1 MIQAI
6 RTGGF
11 FHTRT
16 CPARGETER
25 RTAREGGRHGKR
37 DPGPAGQQGQTDPQ
51 QAAADPQQAQGGS
64 EGKDYKALYEE
75 AVKES
80 RKWEKRS
87 KENLAQLNGLK
98 ESQGKPDPT
107 IEERIA
113 ALEKEN
119 GDLKAASARAAL
131 VDSVAKATGLDRAIV
146 ATLSGAD
153 EDELTEQA
161 EAIAAIAKATEVAS
175 VCTVIYEVSLT
186 AQLSGTIVHV
196 LNGPVA
202 QRWSRGLIILWF
214 SVRIRVGPPQNVKRR
229 RETSTALFHALSLAV

>member
-1 MIQAI
+1 MENATQAQ
-6 RTGGF
+6 
-11 FHTRT
+11 
-16 CPARGETER
+16 
-25 RTAREGGRHGKR
+25 
-37 DPGPAGQQGQTDPQ
+37 DGQQQTDPQ
-51 QAAADPQQAQGGS
+51 QGAGEHQP
-64 EGKDYKALYEE
+64 KDYKALYEE

-146 ATLSGAD
+146 ATLSGAPSVPEAGIKQKPGKPSKKEILEI
-153 EDELTEQA
+153 EDKKERMA
-161 EAIAAIAKATEVAS
+161 AIAANID
-175 VCTVIYEVSLT
+175 
-186 AQLSGTIVHV
+186 
-196 LNGPVA
+196 
-202 QRWSRGLIILWF
+202 
-214 SVRIRVGPPQNVKRR
+214 
-229 RETSTALFHALSLAV
+229 LFK

>member
-1 MIQAI
+1 MENATQAQ
-6 RTGGF
+6 
-11 FHTRT
+11 
-16 CPARGETER
+16 
-25 RTAREGGRHGKR
+25 
-37 DPGPAGQQGQTDPQ
+37 DGQQPQ
-51 QAAADPQQAQGGS
+51 QAQADPQQAQADPQQGAG
-64 EGKDYKALYEE
+64 EAQPRDYKALCEE

-98 ESQGKPDPT
+98 EFQGKPDPT

-119 GDLKAASARAAL
+119 GDLKAASERAAL

-153 EDELTEQA
+153 EDALTEQA

-186 AQLSGTIVHV
+186 GQLSGTIVHV
-196 LNGPVA
+196 QNGPVA

-214 SVRIRVGPPQNVKRR
+214 SVRIRAGPPKHVRPGAWCSWPFLSHLSSIGRR
-229 RETSTALFHALSLAV
+229 RGRW